1 MGWFHDKYGKDAHP
15 IMPID
20 DYSKVY
26 DACGEEAAN
35 QALVDIQ
42 EGRMSVETFEKYW
55 RDDWGSDD

>member
-20 DYSKVY
+20 DYDKVY
-26 DACGEEAAN
+26 DAFGEEAAN
-35 QALVDIQ
+35 QTLVDIQ

-55 RDDWGSDD
+55 RDVGESDD